1 MESQHCVRCRMS
13 LPLRCSPHEVARAL
27 QNWLA
32 RLPTDWPPADP
43 ETTHFCRQRLDAF
56 ADEAVLTAKLT
67 SDLGNRPWRP
77 LGHVLAVI
85 SENDHLGVV
94 AALVAA
100 ALTGNRLTL
109 KSRTGRAALESL
121 RNALAWD
128 ETACRIADWD
138 SRAQNDDAVL
148 DGVDAIVAAGSASLI
163 HHYRR
168 TAVPSVRLIEY
179 GPQMS
184 AAYVAVWPDS
194 ATEQTAC
201 VDALV
206 RDTTLFLQNVCS
218 SPQFVLV
225 PDKAI
230 ARALF
235 SALAARLST
244 LPPLPEEI
252 RLQQSIKAQELRM
265 LARLEKAGEADELAI
280 DTDTGWA
287 VAYAPA
293 DSSLWMPRGFRLVIG
308 NVGNIDTLRKNFPPL
323 QTLGIWPS
331 PGNRPEEET
340 ALHCCRLGRMHERPA
355 TAPHD
360 GQLELAQWVRF
371 VSCAP
376 S

>member
-1 MESQHCVRCRMS
+1 MS
-13 LPLRCSPHEVARAL
+13 LPLKRSPREVARAL
-27 QNWLA
+27 QTWLA
-32 RLPTDWPPADP
+32 RLPADWPPADP
-43 ETTHFCRQRLDAF
+43 ETTRFCRQRLEMF
-56 ADEAVLTAKLT
+56 ANEALLAAKLT
-67 SDLGNRPWRP
+67 SDLGSRSWRP

-85 SENDHLGVV
+85 SENDHMGVV

-121 RNALAWD
+121 RDALAWD
-128 ETACRIADWD
+128 ETVCRIADWD
-138 SRAQNDDAVL
+138 SRAQNDEAVL

-163 HHYRR
+163 RHYRR
-168 TAVPSVRLIEY
+168 TAAPSVRLIEY

-184 AAYVAVWPDS
+184 AAYIAVWPDS
-194 ATEQTAC
+194 AAEQTAC
-201 VDALV
+201 IDALV

-225 PDKAI
+225 PDKAV

-235 SALAARLST
+235 LALATRLSALPRL
-244 LPPLPEEI
+244 PDEI
-252 RLQQSIKAQELRM
+252 RLQQSIKAQELRL
-265 LARLEKAGEADELAI
+265 LARLAKADEANELAI
-280 DTDTGWA
+280 DTATGWA
-287 VAYAPA
+287 VACAPG
-293 DSSLWMPRGFRLVIG
+293 DPSLWLPRGFRLIIG
-308 NVGNIDTLRKNFPPL
+308 NVDTLRKSFPPL

-331 PGNRPEEET
+331 PENSPEAET

-371 VSCAP
+371 VSSDP